1 MKRRARGV
9 IEGVVQ
15 GVGFRPFIYQL
26 ADRYGLSGYVSN
38 TDFGV
43 DLEVE
48 GSDAN
53 VTSFQTSV
61 VASPPPLAHIA
72 SVRWTDI
79 PVKNQQSFEITPS
92 KSRRERSAL
101 ISPDAGICEDC
112 SRELLDPSDRRF
124 RYPFINCTNC
134 GPRYT
139 IIKDIPYDRTATTM
153 ASFQM
158 CSLCQKEY
166 EDPDNR
172 RFHAQPNACWA
183 CGPMLTLYDERG
195 AKKVCDDPIWETIT
209 FLQQGAILAVKGL
222 GGFHLCVDA
231 SNHEAVVRLR
241 RRKHREEKPLAVMV
255 TDLER
260 VRKIV
265 HVNRTEAELLMSRR
279 KPIVLLEKK
288 PQNGLSEQVAPRNR
302 YLGVILP
309 YTPLHVLMMEGFP
322 GPLVMTSGNVSE
334 EPITRDNQAAFEK
347 LNGIADYFL
356 SHNRDIHLRGD
367 DSVVRVVDGVPRQV
381 RRSRGYVPVPV
392 FLPPSMVNMP
402 SVLALGGELKNT
414 ICLTKKNRAF
424 LSQHVGDLENPETYD
439 FFQLTLSHLRR
450 ILEIQP
456 EVMVHD
462 LHPDYLSSRFAREQT
477 ELTPLAVQHHHAHIV
492 SCFAEHGVK
501 GPAIGLAMDGTGLGL
516 DGAIWGGEVL
526 LCDTVSFSRRAH
538 LSYVPL
544 PGGDV
549 AAKSPWRMGL
559 VYLYHAYGEALFDLP
574 IPFVQELDRKT
585 SVIILQMVQ
594 KGVNSPLTSSC
605 GRLFDAVSALL
616 GICKEIAYEGQAAI
630 DLEMSRNR
638 GEKGEYAFDINADAG
653 GWIMETA
660 PIIRGVV
667 ADLIDRELP
676 DVISGR
682 FHNTLIQMLH
692 GICTIIR
699 TESRIDPVVLSG
711 GVFQNETLLTGL
723 TKALNADGFNVLS
736 HARVPSNDGGLSL
749 GQAVIAGMLCSGQA
763 GQFEET
769 YEIHG

>member
-1 MKRRARGV
+1 MKRRARGA
-9 IEGVVQ
+9 IEGIVQ

-26 ADRYGLSGYVSN
+26 ADRYGLSGYVGN

-53 VTSFQTSV
+53 LTSFQESV
-61 VASPPPLAHIA
+61 VAFPPPLAHIA

-112 SRELLDPSDRRF
+112 SRELLDPLDRRF

-139 IIKDIPYDRTATTM
+139 IIKDIPYDRIATTM

-158 CSLCQKEY
+158 CPICQKEY
-166 EDPDNR
+166 ENPANR

-183 CGPMLTLYDERG
+183 CGPVPSLYDANG
-195 AKKVCDDPIWETIT
+195 KKMVCDDPIREAIT
-209 FLQQGAILAVKGL
+209 LLQKGAILAVKGL
-222 GGFHLCVDA
+222 GGFHLSVDA

-255 TDLER
+255 KDLET
-260 VRKIV
+260 VRRIV
-265 HVNRTEAELLMSRR
+265 HVNRIEAELLSSRQ
-279 KPIVLLEKK
+279 KPIVLLKKK
-288 PQNGLSEQVAPRNR
+288 PFNGLSDQVALLNR
-302 YLGVILP
+302 YLGVMLP
-309 YTPLHVLMMEGFP
+309 YTPLHVLMTEGFP

-334 EPITRDNQAAFEK
+334 EPITRDNQAAFKK
-347 LNGIADYFL
+347 LNDIADYFL

-381 RRSRGYVPVPV
+381 RRSRGYVPIPI
-392 FLPPSMVNMP
+392 FLPSSMAIMP

-424 LSQHVGDLENPETYD
+424 LSQHVGDLENLETYD
-439 FFQLTLSHLRR
+439 FFKLTVLHLRR
-450 ILEIQP
+450 ILEIRPQ
-456 EVMVHD
+456 VMVHD

-477 ELTPLAVQHHHAHIV
+477 EFATLAVQHHHAHIA
-492 SCFAEHGVK
+492 SCFAEHGVE

-526 LCDTVSFSRRAH
+526 LCDMVSFSRRAH
-538 LSYVPL
+538 LAYVPL
-544 PGGDV
+544 PGGDA

-559 VYLYHAYGEALFDLP
+559 VYLYYAYGEALFDLP
-574 IPFVQELDRKT
+574 IPFVQELDRET
-585 SVIILQMVQ
+585 SAIILQMVQ
-594 KGVNSPLTSSC
+594 RGVNSPLTSSC

-616 GICKEIAYEGQAAI
+616 GIRREIAYEGQAAI
-630 DLEMSRNR
+630 ELEMSRNP
-638 GEKGEYAFDINADAG
+638 GEEGGYAFDINADAG
-653 GWIMETA
+653 GWIMETT
-660 PIIRGVV
+660 PIIQGVV
-667 ADLIDRELP
+667 ADLIDGELP

-682 FHNTLIQMLH
+682 FHNTLIKMLH
-692 GICTIIR
+692 EICTIIR
-699 TESRIDPVVLSG
+699 TESSIEQVALSG
-711 GVFQNETLLTGL
+711 GAFQNETLLSGL
-723 TKALNADGFNVLS
+723 TKVLGADGFNVLS
-736 HARVPSNDGGLSL
+736 HAKVPANDGGLSL
-749 GQAVIAGMLCSGQA
+749 GQAVIAGMLCAGHK
-763 GQFEET
+763 GQFEES

>member
-1 MKRRARGV
+1 MKRRARGA
-9 IEGVVQ
+9 IEGIVQ

-26 ADRYGLSGYVSN
+26 AGRYGLSGYVGN

-53 VTSFQTSV
+53 ITSFMASV
-61 VASPPPLAHIA
+61 VTSPPPLAHIA
-72 SVRWTDI
+72 SVQWTDI
-79 PVKNQQSFEITPS
+79 PVKNQQSFEITKS

-112 SRELLDPSDRRF
+112 SRELLDPLDRRF

-139 IIKDIPYDRTATTM
+139 IIKDIPYDRIATTM
-153 ASFQM
+153 ASFKM
-158 CSLCQKEY
+158 CPVCQKEY
-166 EDPDNR
+166 EDPADR
-172 RFHAQPNACWA
+172 RFHAQPNACWV
-183 CGPMLTLYDERG
+183 CGPVPSLYDANG
-195 AKKVCDDPIWETIT
+195 KKMVCDDPVRETISL
-209 FLQQGAILAVKGL
+209 LQQGAVLAVKGL
-222 GGFHLCVDA
+222 GGFHLSVDA
-231 SNHEAVVRLR
+231 LNHEAVVRLR

-255 TDLER
+255 KDLETAR
-260 VRKIV
+260 RIV
-265 HVNRTEAELLMSRR
+265 HVNRDEAKLLSSRQ

-288 PQNGLSEQVAPRNR
+288 PFNGLSEEVAPLNR
-302 YLGVILP
+302 YLGVMLP
-309 YTPLHVLMMEGFP
+309 YTPLHVLLMEESS

-334 EPITRDNQAAFEK
+334 EPITRDDQAAFKK
-347 LNGIADYFL
+347 LHGIADCFL

-367 DSVVRVVDGVPRQV
+367 DSVVRVVNDVPRQV

-392 FLPPSMVNMP
+392 FLPSSMATMP

-424 LSQHVGDLENPETYD
+424 LSQHVGDLENLETYD
-439 FFQLTLSHLRR
+439 FFKLTVSHLRR
-450 ILEIQP
+450 ILEIRP

-462 LHPDYLSSRFAREQT
+462 LHPDYLSSGFAREQK
-477 ELTPLAVQHHHAHIV
+477 EFTPLAVQHHHAHIV
-492 SCFAEHGVK
+492 SCFAEHGVE

-538 LSYVPL
+538 LAYVPL
-544 PGGDV
+544 PGGDA

-559 VYLYHAYGEALFDLP
+559 VYLYHAYGEALFDLA
-574 IPFVQELDRKT
+574 IPFVQELDRET
-585 SVIILQMVQ
+585 ASIILQMVQ
-594 KGVNSPLTSSC
+594 RGVNSPLTSSC
-605 GRLFDAVSALL
+605 GRLFDAVSAIV
-616 GICKEIAYEGQAAI
+616 GIRKEIAYEGQAAI
-630 DLEMSRNR
+630 ELEMCRDPDEE
-638 GEKGEYAFDINADAG
+638 GDYPFDIDTRAG
-653 GWIMETA
+653 EWIMETT

-667 ADLIDRELP
+667 TDLIGGKAP

-682 FHNTLIQMLH
+682 FHNTLIKMFH
-692 GICTIIR
+692 EICTIIR
-699 TESRIDPVVLSG
+699 TERGIEQVVLSG
-711 GVFQNETLLTGL
+711 GVFQNETLLSGL
-723 TKALNADGFNVLS
+723 TKVLGADGFEVLS
-736 HARVPSNDGGLSL
+736 HAQVPANDGGLSL
-749 GQAVIAGMLCSGQA
+749 GQAVIAGMLCAGHK

>member
-1 MKRRARGV
+1 MKRRAHGA
-9 IEGVVQ
+9 IEGIVQ

-26 ADRYGLSGYVSN
+26 AGRYGLSGYVGN

-53 VTSFQTSV
+53 VASFMRSV
-61 VASPPPLAHIA
+61 VTSPPPLAHIA

-79 PVKNQQSFEITPS
+79 PVKNQQSFKITQS
-92 KSRRERSAL
+92 KSLRERSAL
-101 ISPDAGICEDC
+101 ISPDAGICKDC
-112 SRELLDPSDRRF
+112 QRELLDPLDRRF
-124 RYPFINCTNC
+124 RYPFTNCTNC

-139 IIKDIPYDRTATTM
+139 IIKDIPYDRVSTTM
-153 ASFQM
+153 ASFKM
-158 CSLCQKEY
+158 CPVCQKEY
-166 EDPDNR
+166 EDPADR

-183 CGPMLTLYDERG
+183 CGPVPSLYDANG
-195 AKKVCDDPIWETIT
+195 AEMLCDDPVRETISL
-209 FLQQGAILAVKGL
+209 LQKGAILAVKGL
-222 GGFHLCVDA
+222 GGFHLSVDA

-241 RRKHREEKPLAVMV
+241 RRKHREEKPLAVMAK
-255 TDLER
+255 DLEMAR
-260 VRKIV
+260 RIV
-265 HVNRTEAELLMSRR
+265 HVNRAEAELLLSRQ

-288 PQNGLSEQVAPRNR
+288 PFNGLSEQVAPRNR
-302 YLGVILP
+302 YLGVMLP
-309 YTPLHVLMMEGFP
+309 YTPLHVLMMEDS

-334 EPITRDNQAAFEK
+334 EPITRDNQAAFLK
-347 LNGIADYFL
+347 LHGIADYFL

-367 DSVVRVVDGVPRQV
+367 DSVVRVVDDIPRQV

-392 FLPPSMVNMP
+392 FLPPSMATMP

-424 LSQHVGDLENPETYD
+424 LSQHVGDLENLETYD
-439 FFQLTLSHLRR
+439 FFKLTVSHLRR
-450 ILEIQP
+450 ILEIRP

-462 LHPDYLSSRFAREQT
+462 LHPDYLSSRFAGEQQ
-477 ELTPLAVQHHHAHIV
+477 EFTPLAVQHHHAHIV
-492 SCFAEHGVK
+492 SCFAEHGVE

-538 LSYVPL
+538 LGYVPL
-544 PGGDV
+544 PGGDA

-574 IPFVQELDRKT
+574 IPFVQELDRET
-585 SVIILQMVQ
+585 AAIILQMVQ

-616 GICKEIAYEGQAAI
+616 GIRKEIAYEGQAAI
-630 DLEMSRNR
+630 ELEMCRDP
-638 GEKGEYAFDINADAG
+638 GEEGDYPFDIDAKG
-653 GWIMETA
+653 RKWIMETT
-660 PIIRGVV
+660 PIIQGVV
-667 ADLIDRELP
+667 RDLIEGEAP

-682 FHNTLIQMLH
+682 FHNTLIKMLH
-692 GICTIIR
+692 RICMTVR
-699 TESRIDPVVLSG
+699 TESGIEQVVLSG
-711 GVFQNETLLTGL
+711 GVFQNETLLSGL
-723 TKALNADGFNVLS
+723 TKLLGADGFEILS
-736 HARVPSNDGGLSL
+736 HAQVPANDGGLSL
-749 GQAVIAGMLCSGQA
+749 GQAVIAGMLCAGHK